1 MKKQL
6 FVEVIKVKNGKFV
19 NPQPHMERIYRTTL
33 HFFSKPLSVEFSNTI
48 IPADLHSSRLVK
60 CRIVYGKNIVSIN
73 FEPYKVRNIKGLSI
87 VEHNTI
93 DYKYKY
99 HNRDLINKLIAS
111 HGDSDDILIIK
122 NSKVTDTSFS
132 NVVFRDTMG
141 KLYTPKSPL
150 LAGIKRQQL
159 LDNGIIHEKDI
170 HVNDIILYEG
180 VYLINAM
187 IDLEDEVFIEVD
199 SIV

>member
-1 MKKQL
+1 MKEQL
-6 FVEVIKVKNGKFV
+6 FVEVIKVKNGEFV

-33 HFFSKPLSVEFSNTI
+33 HFFSKPLSVEFNNITI
-48 IPADLHSSRLVK
+48 PTDLHSHRLVK
-60 CRIVYGKNIVSIN
+60 CRIVYGRSIVSIN
-73 FEPYKVRNIKGLSI
+73 FEPYKVRNIKRLSI

-99 HNRDLINKLIAS
+99 LNRDLINKLIVS
-111 HGDSDDILIIK
+111 HSDSDDILIVK
-122 NSKVTDTSFS
+122 NSKVTDTSFT

-150 LAGIKRQQL
+150 LAGIKRQHL

-170 HVNDIILYEG
+170 HVNNITLYEG

-187 IDLEDEVFIEVD
+187 IDLEDEVFIKVG